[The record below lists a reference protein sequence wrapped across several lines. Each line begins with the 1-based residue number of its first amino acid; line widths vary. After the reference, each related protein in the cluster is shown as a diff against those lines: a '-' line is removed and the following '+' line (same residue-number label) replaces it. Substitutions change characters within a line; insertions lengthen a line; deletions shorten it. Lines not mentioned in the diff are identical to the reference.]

1 MTFAFDPTS
10 TSQTEGDDTY
20 EKTAPELD
28 LDELLIRIKNWW
40 RQDQPHCALWHTE
53 AKQDFAFRAGDQWPE
68 EDAPEM
74 NAARRARLTF
84 NQIDPVIDAVA
95 GSEITNRQE
104 VRYIPRQVSDGP
116 VNEVLTEAARW
127 FRDQC
132 DADHEESAAFT
143 DAATCGMGWTE
154 TRLDYEENPNGDPK
168 ITRVDPLEMFWDH
181 AAKQANLID
190 ARRIFQV
197 QRKVPLRDAQER
209 WPNGPDGVAIEDDS
223 IYDAAW
229 ASNESEEETPYA
241 VHTAGDPLEHSGSEG
256 REERT
261 VTLMQVQ
268 WFERESYYR
277 SLMIDP
283 DTGAPKLA
291 EFSEE
296 QHEMATQRSLE
307 LGVPYR
313 AVKQMRK
320 VYYRAFIGAEVL
332 EMGPITAPSGKPAT
346 AFNFVPITG
355 KWDRNKQHFYG
366 LVRSMRGPQEFANK
380 WLSTTVEIMARQAKG
395 GLMLEEG
402 TVADTEEFEQNW
414 STPGANAYFKPGAIT
429 GGRVTPKP
437 ASQFPNDFMQMTA
450 FAIAAIRQVTGVNAE
465 QLGMAQQQQP
475 ASLEYQRRQS
485 ATVILAPLFDSLSR
499 YRRIQ
504 GRLLLFLITEYL
516 SDGRLIRIV
525 GDQGEQYVPLMH
537 DPNVTEY
544 DVIVDDAP
552 SSPSQKELVWNS
564 LVQVMPLVQNLNPPP
579 QAILALLDYSPI
591 PSSVVSKIK
600 QAVAEAAQAAQQ
612 APPQLSPMDL
622 IMQEK
627 QAGIQE
633 NQQKNQQN
641 LQFKQQD
648 QMLDL
653 QHQQALAE
661 LELQGKTAEAEMR
674 IQMKQREL
682 HLQQQM
688 KMLDQAQPPEAVP
701 NPMHDGMQ
709 AGIKAGAQRFAT
721 ELTAGHLAQQAG
733 LPEGTP
739 THIGTVPG
747 GPSPLQQAA
756 APPKPPTTVQ

>member
-1 MTFAFDPTS
+1 
-10 TSQTEGDDTY
+10 
-20 EKTAPELD
+20 
-28 LDELLIRIKNWW
+28 
-40 RQDQPHCALWHTE
+40 
-53 AKQDFAFRAGDQWPE
+53 
-68 EDAPEM
+68 
-74 NAARRARLTF
+74 
-84 NQIDPVIDAVA
+84 VA
-95 GSEITNRQE
+95 GAEITNRQE

-154 TRLDYEENPNGDPK
+154 TRLDYEENPDGDPK
-168 ITRVDPLEMFWDH
+168 ITRTDPLEMFWDH
-181 AAKQANLID
+181 AAKQANLFD
-190 ARRIFQV
+190 ARRVFQV

-209 WPNGPDGVAIEDDS
+209 WPNGADGKPIEDDS
-223 IYDAAW
+223 VYDAAW
-229 ASNESEEETPYA
+229 ASKESDEETPYA
-241 VHTAGDPLEHSGSEG
+241 VHTPGDPLEHTGSEG
-256 REERT
+256 RQERT
-261 VTLMQVQ
+261 VTLVQAQ
-268 WFERESYYR
+268 WFERQSYYR
-277 SLMIDP
+277 ALMMDP
-283 DTGAPKLA
+283 ATGQPQLA

-296 QHEMATQRSLE
+296 QHEMAEQRALE
-307 LGVPYR
+307 MGVPYR

-320 VYYRAFIGAEVL
+320 VYYRAFIGAEIL
-332 EMGPITAPSGKPAT
+332 ETGPIKAPSGKPAT

-366 LVRSMRGPQEFANK
+366 LVRSMRGPQTFANK

-402 TVADTEEFEQNW
+402 TVADTEEFEQSW

-450 FAIAAIRQVTGVNAE
+450 FAISAIRQVTGVNAE

-525 GDQGEQYVPLMH
+525 GDEGEKYVPLIH
-537 DPNVTEY
+537 DPGVTEY

-591 PSSVVSKIK
+591 PASVVAKVK
-600 QAVAEAAQAAQQ
+600 QAIAQAQQ
-612 APPQLSPMDL
+612 AQQQQPPPPSPMDL

-627 QAGIQE
+627 QAAIQE
-633 NQQKNQQN
+633 NEQKNQQN
-641 LQFKQQD
+641 LQFKQQS
-648 QMLDL
+648 QMLDV
-653 QHQQALAE
+653 QHQQELARIE
-661 LELQGKTAEAEMR
+661 LESKTAFEAMR
-674 IQMKQREL
+674 IQSKEREL
-682 HLQQQM
+682 HLQRLQR
-688 KMLDQAQPPEAVP
+688 LHDQAQQPQPQGNGPLQEGLQRGV
-701 NPMHDGMQ
+701 Q
-709 AGIKAGAQRFAT
+709 AGAQRYAT
-721 ELTAGHLAQQAG
+721 ELVAGALAQQSG
-733 LPEGTP
+733 LPLGSP
-739 THIGTVPG
+739 THIGQVPGQPEPLSKTVPNG
-747 GPSPLQQAA
+747 GGRVPMSSPG
-756 APPKPPTTVQ
+756 T